1 LPVDRGC
8 EELSGVGG
16 VANAVALLPPDESG
30 RLEAVRRYDILD
42 TPPDGAFDRVALL
55 AARAFDVPIATVT
68 VVDEDRIWFKATH
81 GIEVDEISRDPGLC
95 ASAILQTDPYI
106 VTDALSDPRCLA
118 NPLVRGELGVRF
130 YAAAPIR
137 TTDGYNLG
145 TVNVIAGTPRR
156 VTVEQV
162 GTLQALADVVA
173 DELEVRLQAR
183 RTVEAERSQRRRAE
197 ELTEVLQRRLL
208 PAKAPQIP
216 GMDIATFY
224 RPLSDDLGGDF
235 FDVFDVDEG
244 RWAVAIGDVCG
255 KGPEAAAVMGEIRA
269 TLRAVA
275 RIDRAPDAALRRLND
290 LFCRDSHVTGEVP
303 SERFCTA
310 SLVLIT
316 QSSAPTALSIA
327 NAGHPLAL
335 IRRTDG
341 TVETFGVP
349 GQLLGPFT
357 DASIEAAD
365 TTLDT
370 GDVLLLYTDGAIE
383 QRGSSIDV
391 GQRALSS
398 ALAAAPHTSA
408 EAALAH
414 VRSAIEQLHG
424 SFSDDIALVLVRAQD

>member
-1 LPVDRGC
+1 M
-8 EELSGVGG
+8 SGV
-16 VANAVALLPPDESG
+16 ASAAAVLPPDESG

-68 VVDEDRIWFKATH
+68 VVDHDRIWFKATH
-81 GIEVDEISRDPGLC
+81 GIEVDEVGRDPGLC

-106 VTDALSDPRCLA
+106 VSDALSDPRCLD
-118 NPLVRGELGVRF
+118 NPLVRGDLGVRF

-137 TTDGYNLG
+137 TRDGYNLG
-145 TVNVIAGTPRR
+145 TVNVIAVEPRT
-156 VTVEQV
+156 VTVEEV
-162 GTLQALADVVA
+162 GVLQALAGIVA

-183 RTVEAERSQRRRAE
+183 RTVEAERWQRRRAE
-197 ELTEVLQRRLL
+197 QLTEVLQRRLL
-208 PAKAPQIP
+208 PSDAPQIP
-216 GMDIATFY
+216 GVDIATFY

-235 FDVFDVDEG
+235 FDVFDIDEG

-255 KGPEAAAVMGEIRA
+255 KGPEAAAAMGEIRA

-275 RIDRAPDAALRRLND
+275 RIDRMPDAALLRLND
-290 LFCRDSHVTGEVP
+290 LLCRDSNVTDQVP
-303 SERFCTA
+303 SERYCTA
-310 SLVLIT
+310 SLVLIAQT
-316 QSSAPTALSIA
+316 SESVSLSIA

-335 IRRTDG
+335 IRRVDG

-349 GQLLGPFT
+349 GQLLGPFIDATIDATGT
-357 DASIEAAD
+357 D
-365 TTLDT
+365 LNP

-383 QRGSSIDV
+383 QRGSSVDI
-391 GQRALSS
+391 GQRALST
-398 ALAAAPHTSA
+398 ALATAPQTSA

-424 SFSDDIALVLVRAQD
+424 SFSDDIALVLVRAQE

>member
-1 LPVDRGC
+1 M
-8 EELSGVGG
+8 SGV
-16 VANAVALLPPDESG
+16 ASAAAALPPDEPA

-42 TPPDGAFDRVALL
+42 TPPDGVFDRVALL
-55 AARAFDVPIATVT
+55 AARAFDVSIATVT
-68 VVDEDRIWFKATH
+68 VVDHDRIWFKATH
-81 GIEVDEISRDPGLC
+81 GIEVDEIGRDPGLC

-106 VTDALSDPRCLA
+106 VSDALLDPRCLD

-137 TTDGYNLG
+137 TRDGYNLG
-145 TVNVIAGTPRR
+145 TVNVIAGQPRT
-156 VTVEQV
+156 VTGEEI
-162 GTLQALADVVA
+162 GILQALADIVA

-183 RTVEAERSQRRRAE
+183 RTVESERWQRRRAE
-197 ELTEVLQRRLL
+197 QLTEVLQRRLL
-208 PAKAPQIP
+208 PSDVPQIP
-216 GMDIATFY
+216 GMEIAMFY

-255 KGPEAAAVMGEIRA
+255 KGPEAAAVMGEVRA

-275 RIDRAPDAALRRLND
+275 RMDRAPDAALVRLND
-290 LFCRDSHVTGEVP
+290 LFYRDNEVTDEVA

-316 QSSAPTALSIA
+316 QTSAPASLSIA

-335 IRRTDG
+335 IRRVDG

-357 DASIEAAD
+357 DATIEATETD
-365 TTLDT
+365 LNP
-370 GDVLLLYTDGAIE
+370 GEVLLLYTDGAIE

-391 GQRALSS
+391 GQRALST
-398 ALAAAPHTSA
+398 ALGTAPLASA

-414 VRSAIEQLHG
+414 VRSVIEQLHG
-424 SFSDDIALVLVRAQD
+424 SFSDDIALVLIRAQE